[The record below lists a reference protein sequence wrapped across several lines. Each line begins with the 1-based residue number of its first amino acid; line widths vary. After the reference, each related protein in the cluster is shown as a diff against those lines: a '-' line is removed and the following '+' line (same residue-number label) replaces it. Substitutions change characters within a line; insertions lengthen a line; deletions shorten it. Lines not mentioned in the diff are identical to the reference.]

1 MFIGQTDRDF
11 FGLAVLVYGLSTVHT
26 IFLWRKGFRRD
37 DHIAYLLLLVGA
49 GFHTIAML
57 KRGFSLS
64 RCPLNTLY
72 EATIFFEWTIATACL
87 ATGLWSRLRFLG
99 AFSSP
104 VLFSVGVFAL
114 MPGLDSTG
122 LAVSGLTGW
131 SRLHA
136 ALSLLS
142 YGAFGLGAVAAVMY
156 LTQEHDLRYRKA
168 RAVLSWMPPL
178 ERLERAVRV
187 LLIGGFCLL
196 TVGLVVGAGNLK
208 RRYGVFFK
216 SDPKILWSML
226 VWGVYLGLVILNTR
240 FHERGRRFAWG
251 IIVCF
256 VFVLLTF
263 WGVNLL
269 SPIHQ

>member
-1 MFIGQTDRDF
+1 M
-11 FGLAVLVYGLSTVHT
+11 
-26 IFLWRKGFRRD
+26 
-37 DHIAYLLLLVGA
+37 
-49 GFHTIAML
+49 
-57 KRGFSLS
+57 
-64 RCPLNTLY
+64 
-72 EATIFFEWTIATACL
+72 
-87 ATGLWSRLRFLG
+87 
-99 AFSSP
+99 
-104 VLFSVGVFAL
+104 

-226 VWGVYLGLVILNTR
+226 VW
-240 FHERGRRFAWG
+240 E
-251 IIVCF
+251 
-256 VFVLLTF
+256 
-263 WGVNLL
+263 
-269 SPIHQ
+269 